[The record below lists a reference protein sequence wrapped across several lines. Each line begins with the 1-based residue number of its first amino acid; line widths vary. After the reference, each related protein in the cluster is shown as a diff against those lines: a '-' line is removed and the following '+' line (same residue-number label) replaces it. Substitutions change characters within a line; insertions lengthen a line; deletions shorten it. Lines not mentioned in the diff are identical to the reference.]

1 MMNEVV
7 IYTDGACSGNPGPGG
22 WAAVILEGD
31 ARRELTGSDPKT
43 TNQRMELL
51 AAIRALQALGENPHR
66 VTLFSDSA
74 YLVNCFRDRWY
85 ERWEQNGWV
94 NAKKQPVLNRDLW
107 DELLRLARRHRVSF
121 RKIKGHA
128 GDELNDRADALARG
142 ALPPP
147 RPLMRRLT
155 R

>member
-1 MMNEVV
+1 MSEVV

-22 WAAVILEGD
+22 WAAVILEGA

-51 AAIRALQALGENPHR
+51 AAIRSLQALGEEPRR
-66 VTLFSDSA
+66 VTLYSDSA

-85 ERWEQNGWV
+85 DRWEQNGWV
-94 NAKKQPVLNRDLW
+94 NAKKQPVQNRDLW
-107 DELLRLARRHRVSF
+107 EELLRLARRHRITF

-128 GDELNDRADALARG
+128 GDELNNRADALAR
-142 ALPPP
+142 AAITRVADV
-147 RPLMRRLT
+147 RP
-155 R
+155 

>member
-1 MMNEVV
+1 MNEVV

-51 AAIRALQALGENPHR
+51 AAIRALQALGENPHL

-107 DELLRLARRHRVSF
+107 AELLRLARRHRVTF

-142 ALPPP
+142 AIPPCG
-147 RPLMRRLT
+147 R
-155 R
+155 